1 MPAAAF
7 RGSLLSGATAGRLA
21 VFSRVTLDDEGTP
34 TMSIYTTID
43 TPVGELLVTGRPDP
57 VARGGVALERVA
69 FADGGD
75 STARGRRDDAVF
87 AEVDVQVRGYFA
99 GERTGFALDHV
110 TGGTEF
116 QRSVWAAVDA
126 VPYGETVTYGELARR
141 VGAPRE
147 RVRAVAAAVGANPL
161 LIVRPC
167 HRVIGAN
174 GALTGYAGGVE
185 RKQALLALE
194 GAVEPLLL

>member
-1 MPAAAF
+1 
-7 RGSLLSGATAGRLA
+7 
-21 VFSRVTLDDEGTP
+21 
-34 TMSIYTTID
+34 MSIYTTVG
-43 TPVGELLVTGRPDP
+43 TPVGGLLVIGRRD
-57 VARGGVALERVA
+57 VAARGGVALEGVT
-69 FADGGD
+69 FADG
-75 STARGRRDDAVF
+75 TRAAPRGRRDDTAF
-87 AEVDVQVRGYFA
+87 AEVEAQVRGYFA
-99 GERTGFALDHV
+99 GERTGFALDRV
-110 TGGTEF
+110 TRGTEF
-116 QRSVWAAVDA
+116 QRTVWAAVDA

-141 VGAPRE
+141 VGAPRD

-161 LIVRPC
+161 LVVRPC